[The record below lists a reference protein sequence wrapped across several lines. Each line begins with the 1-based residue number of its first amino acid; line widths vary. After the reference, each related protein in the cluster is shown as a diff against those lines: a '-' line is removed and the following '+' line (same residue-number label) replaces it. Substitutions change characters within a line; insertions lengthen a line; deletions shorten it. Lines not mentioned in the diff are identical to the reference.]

1 MEMNFNSNGSSFMF
15 GAEMYCE
22 FNIQSIH
29 SMIYLT
35 KWWNENQPRAFVYFF
50 FPGNRSK
57 HSLYQTENSEYNVKI
72 MEKLSSFHYIFYW
85 KQFQLLKY
93 GDVLIIY

>member
-50 FPGNRSK
+50 FPR
-57 HSLYQTENSEYNVKI
+57 
-72 MEKLSSFHYIFYW
+72 
-85 KQFQLLKY
+85 
-93 GDVLIIY
+93 

>member
-57 HSLYQTENSEYNVKI
+57 HSLYRTENSEYNGKAELI
-72 MEKLSSFHYIFYW
+72 H
-85 KQFQLLKY
+85 QFTTY
-93 GDVLIIY
+93 SIENDFNY